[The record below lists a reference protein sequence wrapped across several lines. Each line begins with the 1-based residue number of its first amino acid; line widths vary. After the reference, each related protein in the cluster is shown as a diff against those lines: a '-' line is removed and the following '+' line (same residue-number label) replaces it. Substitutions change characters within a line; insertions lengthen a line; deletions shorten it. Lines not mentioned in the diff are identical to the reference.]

1 MPNVLEM
8 ASYLQNQASN
18 AVSSDSSSKSSV
30 NHEKT
35 KYEQIQDYIEAK
47 HKQEK
52 QRLDGDQEAGPL
64 PLWYYKGDNLTAY
77 EDYLKASQQDN
88 AEAYLELG
96 KMAKEGIVLPQSF
109 LLAHFYFNKAIEL
122 GSIRAL
128 SHLGFL
134 YLDLAEGII
143 SGDREKI
150 AAQLGVDA
158 TEGDEFKDDKFEDEM
173 IKRARACFESA
184 HVLKDGCANTG
195 LERIDHIEGDY
206 GNWFI
211 WEGNDCSTDIET
223 FDEEAIVREQEI
235 KGECFHKHKYY
246 YGYDS
251 DYEYDDVQHLIDSNL
266 DDSFGSDNEFDTL
279 FCFGFYATMDG
290 VNARLYLSWL
300 KTIYKLRGDRTKKE
314 EQQEAYEDA
323 KKEYEEGMELG
334 SGRCALEL
342 GELRNS
348 FWNGCREFGGARYK
362 LSTSKRDAKTL
373 EYNHTTLACFKR
385 AVELRFNNAIEPLIK
400 LLEKQQE
407 LLEKL
412 SKHPSHA
419 ILSTQYQ
426 ADLKQAKAFELAIK
440 EAEAE
445 DFKQI
450 KPVTLMPNFAKN
462 VDFIAPEQKAKKEEQ
477 KVKPLWQYGR
487 NTKQAFKDYMEA
499 KDKNNSSAWIELG
512 KMSLLGVVVPP
523 DPIGAMVCFIKA
535 KELENLQSYYGEL
548 LSCVVWEKLRDD
560 LDILVIEKEGFNP
573 NYETPL
579 KSTEL
584 KEDQCL
590 IFPINK
596 PADGMIMGVKIVD
609 GDDVEVALDDICAG
623 AGIYN
628 RVFEQE
634 ECRGIWYMY
643 DGRERPWWN
652 KTDYEEVIG
661 AIEKAIEKNPEGDMQ
676 AWYGLLRIS
685 AGLGCEQLKEVGDLE
700 LITINW
706 HDDGEEYIEDV
717 IGLSHAYHYVKR
729 RNGAEEI
736 YKNLAHD
743 AANEGYSSLE
753 KAIADGFIDGYWFL
767 GTDGFVQDWLV
778 GFYRALEL
786 VRAKTIE
793 RYGADDYEGVEIYS
807 DEVEY
812 EEGLVPEISDDLG
825 KEFYEEKRKQALL
838 EGAEAGSA
846 MCAAE
851 AYEWIG
857 EELEGEFAQRNAQI
871 AFLTPFFE
879 EQRSFRVLDKLLEVL
894 KEQID
899 SYEEDLISLPR
910 DEEEHYEQYKEAYE
924 RYTALLKQAGWSVE
938 ELKAYYS
945 KCSAY
950 LYF

>member
-1 MPNVLEM
+1 M
-8 ASYLQNQASN
+8 
-18 AVSSDSSSKSSV
+18 
-30 NHEKT
+30 
-35 KYEQIQDYIEAK
+35 
-47 HKQEK
+47 
-52 QRLDGDQEAGPL
+52 

-109 LLAHFYFNKAIEL
+109 LLAHSYFNKAIEL

-134 YLDLAEGII
+134 YLDLAEKEI
-143 SGDREKI
+143 SGDEEKI

-158 TEGDEFKDDKFEDEM
+158 IEEDEFKKDKFKDEM
-173 IKRARACFESA
+173 IKRSRACLESA
-184 HVLKDGCANTG
+184 HVLKDGCANIG
-195 LERIDHIEGDY
+195 LERIDHIEGDS

-211 WEGNDCSTDIET
+211 WDVEGWDRGKHSDFSGSIAFSTFSIDNVIT
-223 FDEEAIVREQEI
+223 GTGSDWEAVVREKEM
-235 KGECFHKHKYY
+235 KGECLYKHEFYA
-246 YGYDS
+246 GFTS
-251 DYEYDDVQHLIDSNL
+251 DYRYDNAQHVIESRVDKFFGDLYGDS
-266 DDSFGSDNEFDTL
+266 
-279 FCFGFYATMDG
+279 FYATMDG
-290 VNARLYLSWL
+290 VNARLALSYLRI
-300 KTIYKLRGDRTKKE
+300 IYELRGNRTKKE
-314 EQQEAYEDA
+314 EQQKAYEDA
-323 KKEYEEGMELG
+323 ETLYEGGMELG

-342 GELRNS
+342 GKLRNS
-348 FWNGCREFGGARYK
+348 FWNGYGKFDGARYK
-362 LSTSKRDAKTL
+362 LSSSEEDAKTL

-385 AVELRFNNAIEPLIK
+385 AVELRFNNAIKPLIK
-400 LLEKQQE
+400 LLEEQQK

-426 ADLKQAKAFELAIK
+426 ADLKEAKAFELAIK

-499 KDKNNSSAWIELG
+499 KDKDNSSAWIELG

-523 DPIGAMVCFIKA
+523 DPAGAAECFVKA
-535 KELENLQSYYGEL
+535 QKLGNPQGDYGMSL
-548 LSCVVWEKLRDD
+548 YDAVDWRWHRCGLK
-560 LDILVIEKEGFNP
+560 KEGFSL

-584 KEDQCL
+584 KEDQWL

-596 PADGMIMGVKIVD
+596 PANENPRGYEGSA
-609 GDDVEVALDDICAG
+609 DDYWVGGEEEHRGRWL
-623 AGIYN
+623 IYPD
-628 RVFEQE
+628 EWSE
-634 ECRGIWYMY
+634 A
-643 DGRERPWWN
+643 
-652 KTDYEEVIG
+652 DYEEVIED
-661 AIEKAIEKNPEGDMQ
+661 IKKAIEKNQEGDLQ

-685 AGLGCEQLKEVGDLE
+685 AGLGKEQLEKVNGVENIG
-700 LITINW
+700 
-706 HDDGEEYIEDV
+706 HDDVNELLGLYHACHYIKARDGGEE
-717 IGLSHAYHYVKR
+717 L
-729 RNGAEEI
+729 

-753 KAIADGFIDGYWFL
+753 KAIANGFIDGYWFL
-767 GTDGFVQDWLV
+767 GTNGFVQDWLV

-793 RYGADDYEGVEIYS
+793 HYGRDDYYYVEIY
-807 DEVEY
+807 DGEIEY
-812 EEGLVPEISDDLG
+812 EKDIVPEASDDLG
-825 KEFYEEKRKQALL
+825 EEFYEEKRKQALL
-838 EGAEAGSA
+838 KGAEAGSA

-899 SYEEDLISLPR
+899 SYEEDLISLPTC
-910 DEEEHYEQYKEAYE
+910 EEEHYEQYKEAYE
-924 RYTALLKQAGWSVE
+924 RYIALLKQAGWSVE